1 MYTKCENCGKE
12 LKFDEVCTVEE
23 DTVCYNCV
31 EIVVDKTRK
40 EKEKLY
46 NDDSVYIHIGKNA
59 IK

>member
-1 MYTKCENCGKE
+1 MKCENCGKALE
-12 LKFDEVCTVEE
+12 FEEICTVEE
-23 DTVCYNCV
+23 DAVCYNCL

-59 IK
+59 IQR